1 MCTGSTDTEGVFLL
15 WAHRTFGVKRA
26 TICLSP
32 PFVAFDS
39 RALEKLPLRLVFT
52 IICPVVGRQ
61 VNFAATKL
69 TPNALCLNAGIECTG
84 IYRST

>member
-1 MCTGSTDTEGVFLL
+1 M
-15 WAHRTFGVKRA
+15 HRLDGYGRRISLVGASNLRRQRA

-39 RALEKLPLRLVFT
+39 RALEKLPLGLVFT
-52 IICPVVGRQ
+52 IICPVAGRQ
-61 VNFAATKL
+61 VNFAATKS
-69 TPNALCLNAGIECTG
+69 TPNALCLNADIECTG